1 MSHEDD
7 WDRNRCSN
15 GMLGKEGC
23 PLFDDDRG
31 MGMSAFDG
39 PEEEQ
44 RILGW
49 VLEHQNRT
57 RVSADDDDGMNPE
70 DVKDL
75 LRLCG
80 KKQEQEKTDMEQKG
94 NGTAEEIGSPW
105 MSHEMKEIFMLSSK
119 AIDLMTDLFAG
130 LDDNDKEALRKMVS
144 KGTGT
149 VDAAGESFMAVYGKV
164 KALLVRI
171 RRETSGGRL
180 VQTFDIWKEGF
191 EDEDGKEQAELLA
204 KGVPGSDF
212 HDAVKFWYEGAIDAE
227 HIYGPLSVK
236 GSGKSVKMWLWGCRL
251 YDNEQDARKRFG

>member
-75 LRLCG
+75 LRGRGEDVLYLLLPA
-80 KKQEQEKTDMEQKG
+80 Q
-94 NGTAEEIGSPW
+94 
-105 MSHEMKEIFMLSSK
+105 
-119 AIDLMTDLFAG
+119 
-130 LDDNDKEALRKMVS
+130 ALRQ
-144 KGTGT
+144 
-149 VDAAGESFMAVYGKV
+149 EYQY
-164 KALLVRI
+164 RPE
-171 RRETSGGRL
+171 R
-180 VQTFDIWKEGF
+180 
-191 EDEDGKEQAELLA
+191 
-204 KGVPGSDF
+204 
-212 HDAVKFWYEGAIDAE
+212 
-227 HIYGPLSVK
+227 YGPV
-236 GSGKSVKMWLWGCRL
+236 
-251 YDNEQDARKRFG
+251 A